1 MLQEWGNTENI
12 LEQPQLDPHMEYKNR
27 PGTKKIEDEEKEFAT
42 GTEAV
47 YHSLKKRKK

>member
-1 MLQEWGNTENI
+1 MLQEWGNTGNI

-42 GTEAV
+42 NDQIDGF
-47 YHSLKKRKK
+47 HLSKG